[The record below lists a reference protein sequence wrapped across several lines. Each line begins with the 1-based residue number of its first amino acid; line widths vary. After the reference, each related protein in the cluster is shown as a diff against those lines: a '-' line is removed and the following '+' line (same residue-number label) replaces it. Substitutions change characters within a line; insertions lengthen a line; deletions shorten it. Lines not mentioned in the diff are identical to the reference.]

1 MARPVVPIRVGRV
14 VVRVDVARA
23 GVGTVVHVA
32 TAANGANHVTIN
44 EVGVKS
50 YFTSALQSRMRKII
64 AGLFSSRIL
73 LEENYVFRNFFLYA
87 SAACAAGI
95 TWGLRPPLP
104 LARHSPLLDEEKAR
118 PVGPRR
124 VRGSDVRVDVARPR
138 IPAVREVAATAD
150 SPDHGGIDQVGVV
163 TGVCRS

>member
-64 AGLFSSRIL
+64 ASSNFLRLF
-73 LEENYVFRNFFLYA
+73 LEENYVFRMKFLRRGGG
-87 SAACAAGI
+87 CGPLCR
-95 TWGLRPPLP
+95 LRGN
-104 LARHSPLLDEEKAR
+104 H
-118 PVGPRR
+118 PRW
-124 VRGSDVRVDVARPR
+124 AK
-138 IPAVREVAATAD
+138 
-150 SPDHGGIDQVGVV
+150 
-163 TGVCRS
+163 

>member
-64 AGLFSSRIL
+64 AGLFSPRIL
-73 LEENYVFRNFFLYA
+73 LEENYGFRNYFFM
-87 SAACAAGI
+87 
-95 TWGLRPPLP
+95 RRP
-104 LARHSPLLDEEKAR
+104 LARPGERGGCGPLCRL
-118 PVGPRR
+118 
-124 VRGSDVRVDVARPR
+124 RGNHPLWVK
-138 IPAVREVAATAD
+138 
-150 SPDHGGIDQVGVV
+150 
-163 TGVCRS
+163 